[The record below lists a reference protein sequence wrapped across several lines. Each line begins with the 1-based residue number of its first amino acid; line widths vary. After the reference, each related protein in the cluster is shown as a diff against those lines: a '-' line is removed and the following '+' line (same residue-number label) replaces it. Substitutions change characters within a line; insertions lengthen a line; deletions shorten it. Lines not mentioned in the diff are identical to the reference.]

1 MPPQNL
7 RAVGD
12 RIEELL
18 DELHEV
24 ADPRAL
30 AIAEE
35 LLRSLTDLYGGGLE
49 RIMVLASEASPEFGQ
64 RLVDDELVGSL
75 LIAHGLHPDDVETR
89 VEHAL
94 ESVRPFLTEHDATV
108 ELLEI
113 DTQAAAVHVLLVGAG
128 DGCGSSA
135 STLQFTVETAIIE
148 AAPEIATIDV
158 ARPAPKPPAVPVTLG
173 RTVANA

>member
-1 MPPQNL
+1 MAPQNL

-12 RIEELL
+12 RIEQLL

-49 RIMVLASEASPEFGQ
+49 RVMALASDDAPAFAQ

-75 LIAHGLHPDDVETR
+75 LVAHGLHPDDVETR
-89 VEHAL
+89 VERAL
-94 ESVRPFLTEHDATV
+94 ESVRPFLAEHDAAI
-108 ELLEI
+108 ELLDI
-113 DTQAAAVHVLLVGAG
+113 DLHAAAVHLRLSGAG
-128 DGCGSSA
+128 DGCGSA
-135 STLQFTVETAIIE
+135 GVTLQLTVETAVIE
-148 AAPEIATIDV
+148 SAPEIVTIDV
-158 ARPAPKPPAVPVTLG
+158 DRPAPKPPSVPVTLG
-173 RTVANA
+173 RKVANA

>member
-18 DELHEV
+18 DELHQV

-49 RIMVLASEASPEFGQ
+49 RIMALASDDAPAFAQ

-75 LIAHGLHPDDVETR
+75 LVAHGLHPDDVETR
-89 VEHAL
+89 VERAL
-94 ESVRPFLTEHDATV
+94 ESVRPFLTEHDASV
-108 ELLEI
+108 ELDLH
-113 DTQAAAVHVLLVGAG
+113 AAAVHLRLSDAG
-128 DGCGSSA
+128 DGCGSSGV
-135 STLQFTVETAIIE
+135 TLQLTVETAVIE
-148 AAPEIATIDV
+148 AAPEIVTIDV
-158 ARPAPKPPAVPVTLG
+158 DRPAPKPPPVPVTLG
-173 RTVANA
+173 RKVANA